1 MCLQGG
7 SSERSESLPKRAWS
21 SSDPIKSPLHIESN
35 LCNAPAAYQP
45 SLFDPMPAIPG
56 QQDAADGSP
65 LRNPSL
71 HVHSSSF
78 PAWPAIG
85 DTDPA
90 IELIRSIKEEL
101 KKFDHQD
108 R

>member
-1 MCLQGG
+1 MFSAPVCLQSG
-7 SSERSESLPKRAWS
+7 SSTERAEPLPKRAWS
-21 SSDPIKSPLHIESN
+21 SSDPIKSPVHSESN
-35 LCNAPAAYQP
+35 LYNVSTTYQFG
-45 SLFDPMPAIPG
+45 LFDPKIPG
-56 QQDAADGSP
+56 QSDSP